1 MYKLKDKKI
10 LVITLMLILAMGLNG
25 CAKNTEG
32 LVAEVNG
39 EGITQENYDTEL
51 QVQSS
56 LYERQFG
63 EGSLAEVGPDGRTIE
78 EGFKEDILDKLV
90 LESIIIQEAE
100 KDDITVSNEE
110 VEERIDKIR
119 TSVGGEENFQEFLK
133 ANEIPFD
140 FFKESTRK
148 EYLIEK
154 YKEKYIDETNIGE
167 EEAEKF
173 FDENKENLVIIRA
186 SHILVNNE
194 EDGKVILEK
203 LNNGEDFASLAVTES
218 LDSTSGVRGGDLGY
232 FTKGSLAIK
241 EFEDAAFALKVGE
254 ISGLVKTEVGYHIIY
269 LQDRKDTFKE
279 LKNEIIMLLKEDDY
293 TKHIQELKNGAKI
306 KTFLQI
312 NNKEK

>member
-1 MYKLKDKKI
+1 
-10 LVITLMLILAMGLNG
+10 MLILAMGLNG

-194 EDGKVILEK
+194 EDGKAILEK